1 MFSKFRAKV
10 LKIAPISQ
18 EECDRY
24 FLEKKMPTRLAA
36 KDYFLREGQINS
48 QLAFVQEGVMRM
60 FYIAEDGKEINVQFF
75 FEDDFVASY
84 QSFITQTPSKYYIQA
99 LEDCELITISYESL
113 QNAYTHSL
121 AWQQFGRIIAEK
133 VYTLSEQRTES
144 FLFMSA
150 EERYLNLLKKRP
162 IVFEKVPLYHIA
174 SFLGIER
181 ESLSR
186 LRKRIAKNGL

>member
-10 LKIAPISQ
+10 IKIAPISQ

-24 FLEKKMPTRLAA
+24 FLEKKIPTVLAA
-36 KDYFLREGQINS
+36 KYYFLKEGEINS
-48 QLAFVQEGVMRM
+48 KMAFVQKGVLRM

-99 LEDCELITISYESL
+99 LEDCELITISYDSL
-113 QNAYTHSL
+113 QNAYSNSL
-121 AWQQFGRIIAEK
+121 PWQQFGRIIAEK
-133 VYTLSEQRTES
+133 VYTLSEQRNES
-144 FLFMSA
+144 LLFMNA
-150 EERYLNLLKKRP
+150 EERYLDLAKKRP

-186 LRKRIAKNGL
+186 IRKKIVKNGL